1 VEAFMDEAK
10 FRHKENIVV
19 ALRKEMENAEAKY
32 LEAKRAYLL
41 AKNTERELG
50 RAHPDGG
57 EAVRKAIRAEHVTRD
72 EFVTAVV
79 RFNRFVLDGKVP
91 DDLA

>member
-1 VEAFMDEAK
+1 MDEAK
-10 FRHKENIVV
+10 FRHQENVVV

-41 AKNTERELG
+41 AKDLEQDLSGTQ
-50 RAHPDGG
+50 PDGG
-57 EAVRKAIRAEHVTRD
+57 EAVRKAIRAERSTRD

-79 RFNRFVLDGKVP
+79 RFNRFILERKLP
-91 DDLA
+91 DDLAS